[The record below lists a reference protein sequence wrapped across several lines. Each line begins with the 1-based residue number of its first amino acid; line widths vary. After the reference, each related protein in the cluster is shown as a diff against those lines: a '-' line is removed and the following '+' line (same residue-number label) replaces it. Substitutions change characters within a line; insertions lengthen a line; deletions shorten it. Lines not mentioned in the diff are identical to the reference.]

1 MHSWLNFISFYRAFF
16 SSNEAATPKK
26 RYQLHDD
33 VRFVFALRHSISLAV
48 PTKVQEV
55 DFWAQF
61 RSGLQVS
68 WSDFEAAFTHQ
79 LSKESL
85 TEAQV
90 EIVTHVL
97 GMPPANTSPSFF
109 IYPNFDF

>member
-1 MHSWLNFISFYRAFF
+1 
-16 SSNEAATPKK
+16 
-26 RYQLHDD
+26 
-33 VRFVFALRHSISLAV
+33 
-48 PTKVQEV
+48 VQEV